1 MLWLRRRSRIRKYGN
16 HMPAC
21 HVVLCVCSLLYFPF
35 FNWASVSIGRLG
47 SLSCLPPGLNPH
59 RLMLTFDF
67 SFLEPSAIQFLHLG
81 ALHRWLT
88 LKGAS
93 SEFRTLG
100 DIYSG
105 RKDKKKHVTKTTVD
119 TFTARHGLSSMEK
132 KACNYVP
139 SLAAMQLLDY
149 RDGTCTGWWMRPKK
163 KPRKH
168 PQDNNIMWEWCW
180 SISPGPKLDL
190 VCKHTAAPLDRLSRA
205 LATRSG
211 NADWT
216 SAGTIRRAAMTD

>member
-1 MLWLRRRSRIRKYGN
+1 M
-16 HMPAC
+16 
-21 HVVLCVCSLLYFPF
+21 
-35 FNWASVSIGRLG
+35 IGRLG
-47 SLSCLPPGLNPH
+47 SLSRLPARLNPH
-59 RLMLTFDF
+59 HLLLTFNF
-67 SFLEPSAIQFLHLG
+67 FFLKPSAIQFFFYLG

-100 DIYSG
+100 VIYSS
-105 RKDKKKHVTKTTVD
+105 RKDKKRHVTKTTVD

-149 RDGTCTGWWMRPKK
+149 RDRTCTRWWMRPKK

-168 PQDNNIMWEWCW
+168 PQDNNVMWEGCC
-180 SISPGPKLDL
+180 SIYAGLKWDL
-190 VCKHTAAPLDRLSRA
+190 VRKHTSAPLDRLSCA
-205 LATRSG
+205 MAPRSG
-211 NADWT
+211 NADRT
-216 SAGTIRRAAMTD
+216 RAGTIMRAAMTD

>member
-1 MLWLRRRSRIRKYGN
+1 MD
-16 HMPAC
+16 
-21 HVVLCVCSLLYFPF
+21 
-35 FNWASVSIGRLG
+35 VSGH
-47 SLSCLPPGLNPH
+47 SCLPPGLNPH
-59 RLMLTFDF
+59 RLLLTFNSF
-67 SFLEPSAIQFLHLG
+67 FLEPSAIQFLLLG

-100 DIYSG
+100 VIYSD

-149 RDGTCTGWWMRPKK
+149 RDRTCTGWWMRPKK

-168 PQDNNIMWEWCW
+168 PQDNIMCSEWSW
-180 SISPGPKLDL
+180 SIYSGLKWDP
-190 VCKHTAAPLDRLSRA
+190 VCKHTAVPLEHLSWATAP
-205 LATRSG
+205 RSG

-216 SAGTIRRAAMTD
+216 SAGTIMRAAMTD